1 MASKF
6 RNDILVPLEIEPI
19 ETPREASKLTAFI
32 PIALALV
39 GVAAI
44 LAGGI
49 SAKSREVAS
58 QAAVDTLATGSI
70 GPVMPQNAG
79 PANAATAR

>member
-6 RNDILVPLEIEPI
+6 RNDILIPLEIEPI
-19 ETPREASKLTAFI
+19 ETRPEGSKFAAFV
-32 PIALALV
+32 PILLALI

-49 SAKSREVAS
+49 SAKSREVAGRP
-58 QAAVDTLATGSI
+58 AIDTIETGSI
-70 GPVMPQNAG
+70 APVI
-79 PANAATAR
+79 PAEH

>member
-6 RNDILVPLEIEPI
+6 RNDILIPLEIEPI
-19 ETPREASKLTAFI
+19 ETRPEAGRFTAFV
-32 PIALALV
+32 PITLALV

-49 SAKSREVAS
+49 SAKHHEMAGRPAI
-58 QAAVDTLATGSI
+58 DTIETGSI
-70 GPVMPQNAG
+70 APAVPVP
-79 PANAATAR
+79 R

>member
-6 RNDILVPLEIEPI
+6 RNDILIPLEIEPL
-19 ETPREASKLTAFI
+19 EVRPEGNKLAAFV
-32 PIALALV
+32 PIVLALI

-49 SAKSREVAS
+49 TAKSHEVAGRP
-58 QAAVDTLATGSI
+58 AVDTIETGSI
-70 GPVMPQNAG
+70 APSI
-79 PANAATAR
+79 PAKH

>member
-1 MASKF
+1 M
-6 RNDILVPLEIEPI
+6 VPLEIEPI
-19 ETPREASKLTAFI
+19 EAPREASKLTAFI

-58 QAAVDTLATGSI
+58 RPAIDTMATGSI
-70 GPVMPQNAG
+70 GPVMSQNGG
-79 PANAATAR
+79 PATAATER

>member
-6 RNDILVPLEIEPI
+6 RNDILIPLEIEPI
-19 ETPREASKLTAFI
+19 ETRPEPGRLTAFI
-32 PIALALV
+32 PITLAVV

-49 SAKSREVAS
+49 SARHHEVADR
-58 QAAVDTLATGSI
+58 AAIDMIETGSI
-70 GPVMPQNAG
+70 A
-79 PANAATAR
+79 PAVPAPR

>member
-6 RNDILVPLEIEPI
+6 RNDILIPLEIEPI
-19 ETPREASKLTAFI
+19 EIRAEGGKLAAFV
-32 PIALALV
+32 PIVLALI

-49 SAKSREVAS
+49 SARSHEVAGNR
-58 QAAVDTLATGSI
+58 AIDTMVTGSI
-70 GPVMPQNAG
+70 A
-79 PANAATAR
+79 PAIHAER

>member
-19 ETPREASKLTAFI
+19 EAPREPSKLTAFI
-32 PIALALV
+32 PITLALV

-58 QAAVDTLATGSI
+58 RAAVDTMVTGSI
-70 GPVMPQNAG
+70 GPALPEG
-79 PANAATAR
+79 RRPDSAAIAR

>member
-6 RNDILVPLEIEPI
+6 RNDILIPLEIEPI
-19 ETPREASKLTAFI
+19 ETHPKGSRLAAFV
-32 PIALALV
+32 PIVLALI

-49 SAKSREVAS
+49 TAKSHEVAGRP
-58 QAAVDTLATGSI
+58 AVDMIETGSI
-70 GPVMPQNAG
+70 A
-79 PANAATAR
+79 PAVPAEH